1 MISQEIIKKY
11 CVKIMIFNSW
21 KKRKAS
27 SNKTKAPN
35 KEGLNKENNDNFN
48 EVKLEEVNSPSLL
61 GKEIKIIGKISSKGA
76 LQLDGILE
84 GEIIA
89 SKLVIEKSAK
99 VVGSVTSED
108 LVIKG
113 RIIGPV
119 FGKKVRFGSSARVE
133 GDTFHETIAIED
145 GAYYEGSIR
154 RHVGE
159 AKKSKEPFIGT
170 LIKKS

>member
-1 MISQEIIKKY
+1 
-11 CVKIMIFNSW
+11 MIFNSW
-21 KKRKAS
+21 KNRKANS
-27 SNKTKAPN
+27 EKTKSLP
-35 KEGLNKENNDNFN
+35 KEPDQEESASIFSGN
-48 EVKLEEVNSPSLL
+48 EFEDSSSPSLL
-61 GKEIKIIGKISSKGA
+61 GKEIKVVGKITSKGA
-76 LQLDGILE
+76 LQLDGVLE
-84 GEIIA
+84 GEIKA

-108 LVIKG
+108 LVIRG

-154 RHVGE
+154 RYSSDS
-159 AKKSKEPFIGT
+159 ATPKN
-170 LIKKS
+170 LIKDNLVKSS

>member
-1 MISQEIIKKY
+1 
-11 CVKIMIFNSW
+11 MIFNTW
-21 KKRKAS
+21 KNKKANS
-27 SNKTKAPN
+27 DNAKPFKKEQREAETSNAYSDSN
-35 KEGLNKENNDNFN
+35 SHDN
-48 EVKLEEVNSPSLL
+48 STSSLL
-61 GKEIKIIGKISSKGA
+61 GKGIKIIGKISSKGA
-76 LQLDGILE
+76 IQLDGILE
-84 GEIIA
+84 GEIKA

-154 RHVGE
+154 RHSGE
-159 AKKSKEPFIGT
+159 LNSTSKLKDNAP
-170 LIKKS
+170 

>member
-1 MISQEIIKKY
+1 
-11 CVKIMIFNSW
+11 MIFNSW
-21 KKRKAS
+21 KNRKANSEKKKSLPRQTHQEESASIFSGSEFEGS
-27 SNKTKAPN
+27 S
-35 KEGLNKENNDNFN
+35 
-48 EVKLEEVNSPSLL
+48 SPSLL
-61 GKEIKIIGKISSKGA
+61 GKEIKVIGKVTSKGA
-76 LQLDGILE
+76 LRLDGVLE
-84 GEIIA
+84 GEIEA

-108 LVIKG
+108 LVIRG

-154 RHVGE
+154 RYSGDSDSP
-159 AKKSKEPFIGT
+159 KS
-170 LIKKS
+170 LIKNNLVKSS

>member
-1 MISQEIIKKY
+1 
-11 CVKIMIFNSW
+11 MIFNPW
-21 KKRKAS
+21 KNKKKNTERAKSLTEERHKEERTNIFSENGFDNS
-27 SNKTKAPN
+27 S
-35 KEGLNKENNDNFN
+35 
-48 EVKLEEVNSPSLL
+48 SPSLL
-61 GKEIKIIGKISSKGA
+61 GKDIKVIGKITSKGA
-76 LQLDGILE
+76 LQLDGVLE
-84 GEIIA
+84 GEIAA

-145 GAYYEGSIR
+145 GAYYEGSIKR
-154 RHVGE
+154 YSSE
-159 AKKSKEPFIGT
+159 SDTPKKFIKDS
-170 LIKKS
+170 LIKSR

>member
-1 MISQEIIKKY
+1 
-11 CVKIMIFNSW
+11 MIFNSW
-21 KKRKAS
+21 KIRRTKPE
-27 SNKTKAPN
+27 NKTSFV
-35 KEGLNKENNDNFN
+35 KEKHKKEISNIISEGSF
-48 EVKLEEVNSPSLL
+48 EAKSSPTLL
-61 GKEIKIIGKISSKGA
+61 GKEIKILGKISSTGA
-76 LQLDGILE
+76 LQLDGVLE
-84 GEIIA
+84 GEIKA

-119 FGKKVRFGSSARVE
+119 FGKKVRFGASARVE

-154 RHVGE
+154 RHNNISDTLNVVPNDKL
-159 AKKSKEPFIGT
+159 AKSN
-170 LIKKS
+170 

>member
-1 MISQEIIKKY
+1 
-11 CVKIMIFNSW
+11 MIFNTW
-21 KKRKAS
+21 KNRKANSDQTKPFQKEQHEAEISNTYSDSNSHDS
-27 SNKTKAPN
+27 ST
-35 KEGLNKENNDNFN
+35 
-48 EVKLEEVNSPSLL
+48 SSLL
-61 GKEIKIIGKISSKGA
+61 GKGIKIIGKISSKGA
-76 LQLDGILE
+76 IQLDGILE
-84 GEIIA
+84 GEIKA

-154 RHVGE
+154 RHSGE
-159 AKKSKEPFIGT
+159 LNSTSKLKDNAP
-170 LIKKS
+170 

>member
-1 MISQEIIKKY
+1 
-11 CVKIMIFNSW
+11 MIFNSW
-21 KKRKAS
+21 KIRRTKPENKTSFMKEQNEKESNKLISDGTFEAS
-27 SNKTKAPN
+27 S
-35 KEGLNKENNDNFN
+35 
-48 EVKLEEVNSPSLL
+48 SPSLL
-61 GKEIKIIGKISSKGA
+61 GKEIKILGKISSTGA
-76 LQLDGILE
+76 LQLDGVLE
-84 GEIIA
+84 GEIKA

-119 FGKKVRFGSSARVE
+119 FGKKVRFGASARVE

-154 RHVGE
+154 RHSNVSDTPNTVADDKL
-159 AKKSKEPFIGT
+159 AKSN
-170 LIKKS
+170 

>member
-1 MISQEIIKKY
+1 
-11 CVKIMIFNSW
+11 MIFNSW
-21 KKRKAS
+21 KKRKVTS
-27 SNKTKAPN
+27 DKTKSFSKNTP
-35 KEGLNKENNDNFN
+35 KEETNLKFN
-48 EVKLEEVNSPSLL
+48 GIKIDEDTPPSLL

-76 LQLDGILE
+76 LQLDGVLE
-84 GEIIA
+84 GEIKA

-99 VVGSVTSED
+99 VIGSVTSDD

-154 RHVGE
+154 RHASGSHTNGPKE
-159 AKKSKEPFIGT
+159 LLKNTLSEKS
-170 LIKKS
+170 

>member
-1 MISQEIIKKY
+1 
-11 CVKIMIFNSW
+11 MIFNSW
-21 KKRKAS
+21 KKRQAS
-27 SNKTKAPN
+27 SDKTKSLSKN
-35 KEGLNKENNDNFN
+35 NIKEEDNLDFN
-48 EVKLEEVNSPSLL
+48 GIKLDVDTSPSVL
-61 GKEIKIIGKISSKGA
+61 GKEIKIVGQISSTGA
-76 LQLDGILE
+76 LQLDGDLE
-84 GEIIA
+84 GEITA

-145 GAYYEGSIR
+145 GAYYEGSIK
-154 RHVGE
+154 RHTRDTGIPT
-159 AKKSKEPFIGT
+159 KILNHSLIKSK
-170 LIKKS
+170 

>member
-1 MISQEIIKKY
+1 
-11 CVKIMIFNSW
+11 MIFNAW
-21 KKRKAS
+21 KNRRVNSERAEPSTVK
-27 SNKTKAPN
+27 PN
-35 KEGLNKENNDNFN
+35 KEERTSIFYENGFDENS
-48 EVKLEEVNSPSLL
+48 SPSLL
-61 GKEIKIIGKISSKGA
+61 GREIKVIGKITSKGA
-76 LQLDGILE
+76 LQLDGVLE
-84 GEIIA
+84 GEISA

-145 GAYYEGSIR
+145 GAYYEGSIKR
-154 RHVGE
+154 YSSE
-159 AKKSKEPFIGT
+159 SDTPKKFIKDN
-170 LIKKS
+170 LVKKQLG

>member
-1 MISQEIIKKY
+1 
-11 CVKIMIFNSW
+11 MIFNPW
-21 KKRKAS
+21 KKRKVGS
-27 SNKTKAPN
+27 DKTQLVSENAAK
-35 KEGLNKENNDNFN
+35 KEHTINFKGI
-48 EVKLEEVNSPSLL
+48 ELDEDNSPSLL

-76 LQLDGILE
+76 LQLDGDLE
-84 GEIIA
+84 GEITA

-99 VVGSVTSED
+99 VVGSVTSDD

-145 GAYYEGSIR
+145 GAYYEGSIKR
-154 RHVGE
+154 YVGNTE
-159 AKKSKEPFIGT
+159 RPNKLLKNTSVKKN
-170 LIKKS
+170 

>member
-1 MISQEIIKKY
+1 
-11 CVKIMIFNSW
+11 MIFSSW
-21 KKRKAS
+21 KNKKAS
-27 SNKTKAPN
+27 SDKTKLSTKDVPKEENKTN
-35 KEGLNKENNDNFN
+35 SNREIFD
-48 EVKLEEVNSPSLL
+48 EVNTPSLL

-76 LQLDGILE
+76 IQLDGILE
-84 GEIIA
+84 GEITA

-154 RHVGE
+154 RHSTDTDISTKLFKDPMV
-159 AKKSKEPFIGT
+159 KTK
-170 LIKKS
+170 

>member
-1 MISQEIIKKY
+1 
-11 CVKIMIFNSW
+11 MIFNTW
-21 KKRKAS
+21 KNKKANS
-27 SNKTKAPN
+27 DKAKSFQKEQREAETSNTYSDSN
-35 KEGLNKENNDNFN
+35 SHDN
-48 EVKLEEVNSPSLL
+48 STSSLL
-61 GKEIKIIGKISSKGA
+61 GKGIKIIGKISSKGA
-76 LQLDGILE
+76 IQLDGILE
-84 GEIIA
+84 GEIKA

-154 RHVGE
+154 RHSGE
-159 AKKSKEPFIGT
+159 LYSASK
-170 LIKKS
+170 LKDNAS

>member
-1 MISQEIIKKY
+1 
-11 CVKIMIFNSW
+11 MIFNSW
-21 KKRKAS
+21 KKRKVTS
-27 SNKTKAPN
+27 DKTKSFSKNTA
-35 KEGLNKENNDNFN
+35 KEETNVDFN
-48 EVKLEEVNSPSLL
+48 GIELDEETSPSLL

-76 LQLDGILE
+76 LQLDGVLE
-84 GEIIA
+84 GEIKA

-99 VVGSVTSED
+99 VIGSVTSED

-154 RHVGE
+154 RHASGPQS
-159 AKKSKEPFIGT
+159 AKELLKNTLAEKS
-170 LIKKS
+170 

>member
-1 MISQEIIKKY
+1 
-11 CVKIMIFNSW
+11 MIFNSW
-21 KKRKAS
+21 KIRGTKPE
-27 SNKTKAPN
+27 NKTSFM
-35 KEGLNKENNDNFN
+35 KEKHEKESNNIISEGTF
-48 EVKLEEVNSPSLL
+48 EAKSSPSLL
-61 GKEIKIIGKISSKGA
+61 GKEIKILGKISSTGA
-76 LQLDGILE
+76 LQLDGVLE
-84 GEIIA
+84 GEIKA

-119 FGKKVRFGSSARVE
+119 FGKKVRFGASARVE

-154 RHVGE
+154 RHSNVSDTPNISTDDKL
-159 AKKSKEPFIGT
+159 AKSNRG
-170 LIKKS
+170 

>member
-1 MISQEIIKKY
+1 
-11 CVKIMIFNSW
+11 MIFNSW
-21 KKRKAS
+21 KKKKENSDKAKS
-27 SNKTKAPN
+27 SNKDVFKEKNNNNYN
-35 KEGLNKENNDNFN
+35 KGILDVDNT
-48 EVKLEEVNSPSLL
+48 PSLL

-76 LQLDGILE
+76 VQLDGILE
-84 GEIIA
+84 GEITA

-154 RHVGE
+154 RHSTDKDLPMKLFDNPL
-159 AKKSKEPFIGT
+159 AKGK
-170 LIKKS
+170 

>member
-1 MISQEIIKKY
+1 M
-11 CVKIMIFNSW
+11 MIFNPW
-21 KKRKAS
+21 KKRKVGS
-27 SNKTKAPN
+27 DKTQLVSKNATK
-35 KEGLNKENNDNFN
+35 KEHAINFKEI
-48 EVKLEEVNSPSLL
+48 KLDEDNSPSLL

-76 LQLDGILE
+76 LQLDGDLE
-84 GEIIA
+84 GEITA

-99 VVGSVTSED
+99 VVGSVTSDD

-154 RHVGE
+154 RHPSDDHRPKEILKNTSIV
-159 AKKSKEPFIGT
+159 KS
-170 LIKKS
+170 

>member
-1 MISQEIIKKY
+1 
-11 CVKIMIFNSW
+11 MIFNSW
-21 KKRKAS
+21 KNRKANS
-27 SNKTKAPN
+27 EKTKSLPKQPHHEESASIFS
-35 KEGLNKENNDNFN
+35 GN
-48 EVKLEEVNSPSLL
+48 EFKDSLSPSLL
-61 GKEIKIIGKISSKGA
+61 GKDIKIVGKITSKGA
-76 LQLDGILE
+76 LRLDGVLE
-84 GEIIA
+84 GEIKA

-154 RHVGE
+154 RYNSDSDTSKTLSKDNMV
-159 AKKSKEPFIGT
+159 KSN
-170 LIKKS
+170 

>member
-1 MISQEIIKKY
+1 
-11 CVKIMIFNSW
+11 MIFNTW
-21 KKRKAS
+21 KNKKANSDKGKPFQKELREAETSNTYSDS
-27 SNKTKAPN
+27 SFH
-35 KEGLNKENNDNFN
+35 NN
-48 EVKLEEVNSPSLL
+48 STSSLL
-61 GKEIKIIGKISSKGA
+61 GKGIKIIGKISSKGA
-76 LQLDGILE
+76 IQLDGILE
-84 GEIIA
+84 GEIKA

-154 RHVGE
+154 RHSGDLNSVGNLKDN
-159 AKKSKEPFIGT
+159 AS
-170 LIKKS
+170 

>member
-1 MISQEIIKKY
+1 
-11 CVKIMIFNSW
+11 MIFNTW
-21 KKRKAS
+21 KNRKKNSDKAKPFQKEQREAET
-27 SNKTKAPN
+27 SNTYSDSN
-35 KEGLNKENNDNFN
+35 SHDN
-48 EVKLEEVNSPSLL
+48 STSSLL
-61 GKEIKIIGKISSKGA
+61 GKGIKIIGKISSKGA
-76 LQLDGILE
+76 IQLDGILE
-84 GEIIA
+84 GEIKA

-154 RHVGE
+154 RHSGE
-159 AKKSKEPFIGT
+159 LNST
-170 LIKKS
+170 IKLEDNAS

>member
-1 MISQEIIKKY
+1 
-11 CVKIMIFNSW
+11 MIFSSW
-21 KKRKAS
+21 KKRKVIS
-27 SNKTKAPN
+27 DKTKSLSRNAT
-35 KEGLNKENNDNFN
+35 KEQTNLNFN
-48 EVKLEEVNSPSLL
+48 GIKIDEDTSPSLL

-76 LQLDGILE
+76 LQLDGVLE
-84 GEIIA
+84 GEITA

-99 VVGSVTSED
+99 VIGSVTSED

-145 GAYYEGSIR
+145 GAYYEGSIKR
-154 RHVGE
+154 YTSDAHRPKVLL
-159 AKKSKEPFIGT
+159 KNT
-170 LIKKS
+170 LIEKG

>member
-1 MISQEIIKKY
+1 
-11 CVKIMIFNSW
+11 MIFNSW
-21 KKRKAS
+21 KTRRTNPE
-27 SNKTKAPN
+27 NKTSFMKEKHEN
-35 KEGLNKENNDNFN
+35 KINSIISEGTFEAKS
-48 EVKLEEVNSPSLL
+48 SPSLL
-61 GKEIKIIGKISSKGA
+61 GKEIKILGKISSTGA
-76 LQLDGILE
+76 LQLDGVLE
-84 GEIIA
+84 GEIKA

-119 FGKKVRFGSSARVE
+119 FGKKVRFGASARVE

-154 RHVGE
+154 RYSNVSE
-159 AKKSKEPFIGT
+159 TPNPVANDKLAKSN
-170 LIKKS
+170 

>member
-1 MISQEIIKKY
+1 
-11 CVKIMIFNSW
+11 MIFNSW
-21 KKRKAS
+21 KNRKANS
-27 SNKTKAPN
+27 EKTKSLP
-35 KEGLNKENNDNFN
+35 KQLTEEESTGIFSGSEFEGSA
-48 EVKLEEVNSPSLL
+48 SPSLL
-61 GKEIKIIGKISSKGA
+61 GKEIKVIGKITSKGA
-76 LQLDGILE
+76 LRLDGVLE
-84 GEIIA
+84 GEIKA

-108 LVIKG
+108 LVIRG

-154 RHVGE
+154 RYNSDSD
-159 AKKSKEPFIGT
+159 APKT
-170 LIKKS
+170 LTKDNMVEST

>member
-1 MISQEIIKKY
+1 
-11 CVKIMIFNSW
+11 MIFNTW
-21 KKRKAS
+21 KNKKANS
-27 SNKTKAPN
+27 DKAKPIQKEQREAETSNTYSDSN
-35 KEGLNKENNDNFN
+35 SHDN
-48 EVKLEEVNSPSLL
+48 STSSLL
-61 GKEIKIIGKISSKGA
+61 GKGIKIIGKISSKGA
-76 LQLDGILE
+76 IQLDGILE
-84 GEIIA
+84 GEIKA

-154 RHVGE
+154 RHSGE
-159 AKKSKEPFIGT
+159 LNSASKLKDNAP
-170 LIKKS
+170 

>member
-1 MISQEIIKKY
+1 
-11 CVKIMIFNSW
+11 MIFNSW
-21 KKRKAS
+21 KIRRTKPENKTSFMKAQHEKESNKIISDGTFEAS
-27 SNKTKAPN
+27 S
-35 KEGLNKENNDNFN
+35 
-48 EVKLEEVNSPSLL
+48 SPSLL
-61 GKEIKIIGKISSKGA
+61 GKEIKILGKISSTGA
-76 LQLDGILE
+76 LQLDGVLE
-84 GEIIA
+84 GEIKA

-119 FGKKVRFGSSARVE
+119 FGKKVRFGASARVE

-154 RHVGE
+154 RHSNVSDTPNTVANDKL
-159 AKKSKEPFIGT
+159 AKSN
-170 LIKKS
+170 

>member
-1 MISQEIIKKY
+1 
-11 CVKIMIFNSW
+11 MIFNAW
-21 KKRKAS
+21 KNKKANSDKAKPFTKEQREADTSNNYSDS
-27 SNKTKAPN
+27 SPHK
-35 KEGLNKENNDNFN
+35 
-48 EVKLEEVNSPSLL
+48 NSTSSLL
-61 GKEIKIIGKISSKGA
+61 GKGIKIVGKISSKGA
-76 LQLDGILE
+76 IQLDGTLE
-84 GEIIA
+84 GEIKA

-119 FGKKVRFGSSARVE
+119 YGKKVRFGSSARVE

-154 RHVGE
+154 RHSSE
-159 AKKSKEPFIGT
+159 LNSIGK
-170 LIKKS
+170 IKDNAS

>member
-1 MISQEIIKKY
+1 
-11 CVKIMIFNSW
+11 MIFNSW
-21 KKRKAS
+21 KIRRTKPKNKTSFMKEQHEEESNKIISDGTFEAS
-27 SNKTKAPN
+27 S
-35 KEGLNKENNDNFN
+35 
-48 EVKLEEVNSPSLL
+48 SPSLL
-61 GKEIKIIGKISSKGA
+61 GKEIKILGKISSTGA
-76 LQLDGILE
+76 LQLDGVLE
-84 GEIIA
+84 GEIKA

-119 FGKKVRFGSSARVE
+119 FGKKVRFGASARVE

-154 RHVGE
+154 RHSNVSE
-159 AKKSKEPFIGT
+159 TPSTAVNDKLAKSN
-170 LIKKS
+170 

>member
-1 MISQEIIKKY
+1 
-11 CVKIMIFNSW
+11 MIFNTW
-21 KKRKAS
+21 KNKKQNSDKAKPFQKEQHEAEI
-27 SNKTKAPN
+27 SNTNPDSISH
-35 KEGLNKENNDNFN
+35 DN
-48 EVKLEEVNSPSLL
+48 STSSLL
-61 GKEIKIIGKISSKGA
+61 GKGIKIIGKISSKGA
-76 LQLDGILE
+76 IQLDGILE
-84 GEIIA
+84 GEIKA

-99 VVGSVTSED
+99 VVGSVSSED

-154 RHVGE
+154 RHSGE
-159 AKKSKEPFIGT
+159 LNSASK
-170 LIKKS
+170 LKDNAS